1 MLVSVLLV
9 GTLTSPSAQAVTRE
23 WGRLHLASA
32 GGIWEAEAHGTAGW
46 KNGQPRVRARFVDY
60 NGMADNDQTFVQV
73 KFYKHRSWVC
83 GINGQRCFGYR
94 LEDTKRTGLTYVG
107 AEWYTDVVRLGHQ
120 AVGRWKVRARVCD
133 RDASTRRVE
142 CSRWSRYLRVH

>member
-1 MLVSVLLV
+1 M
-9 GTLTSPSAQAVTRE
+9 GTSDRC
-23 WGRLHLASA
+23 GA

-83 GINGQRCFGYR
+83 GINGLPLPAGALNSGPPVLSPDR
-94 LEDTKRTGLTYVG
+94 L
-107 AEWYTDVVRLGHQ
+107 
-120 AVGRWKVRARVCD
+120 
-133 RDASTRRVE
+133 
-142 CSRWSRYLRVH
+142 SR